1 MPKFDYFDLQINNIY
16 KKFID
21 NELNKEIVEN
31 RKYKLLYHMHPN
43 KRLKKLL
50 FIYAFPIKKFGRE
63 SNVPFFIISINKIKK
78 DNKEKFVCIY
88 NNFFSGY
95 YKIKNISFSIK
106 EDEKSIKK
114 NIKTLNKIIQI
125 IQIIKNAFYILHKE
139 LRQNINFYK
148 Q

>member
-1 MPKFDYFDLQINNIY
+1 MPKFDYFNLEIDNIY
-16 KKFID
+16 KKFI
-21 NELNKEIVEN
+21 NNKFNKEILEN
-31 RKYKLLYHMHPN
+31 RKYKLCYHMHPN
-43 KRLKKLL
+43 RRLKKLL

-63 SNVPFFIISINKIKK
+63 SNVPFFIISVNKIKK
-78 DNKEKFVCIY
+78 NNKEKFICIY

-95 YKIKNISFSIK
+95 YEVKNIIFNVK

-114 NIKTLNKIIQI
+114 NIKTLQKIIK
-125 IQIIKNAFYILHKE
+125 IIKNAFYILYKE